1 MKNLKFNLPVIAM
14 LLGLG
19 IVFTQS
25 AFKADKKLLNVYGYN
40 YSTGEW
46 IPENPNYKCEY
57 NPDLNC
63 KFRFKSIPQLG
74 ETPFNTSAE
83 PMFDRGNYVPID

>member
-19 IVFTQS
+19 VVFTQS

-40 YSTGEW
+40 YTTGQW
-46 IPENPNYKCEY
+46 IPENPNYKCVFS
-57 NPDLNC
+57 PDIFC
-63 KFRFKSIPQLG
+63 KFKFKSIPQLG
-74 ETPFNTSAE
+74 ETPSNTSAQ
-83 PMFDRGNYVPID
+83 PMPDRGSYVPK

>member
-19 IVFTQS
+19 AVFTQS
-25 AFKADKKLLNVYGYN
+25 AFKTDKKLLNVYGYN
-40 YSTGEW
+40 YTTGQW
-46 IPENPNYKCEY
+46 IPENPNYTCKY

-63 KFRFKSIPQLG
+63 KYRFKSIPKLG

-83 PMFDRGNYVPID
+83 PTGDRGNYVSMD

>member
-25 AFKADKKLLNVYGYN
+25 AFKTDKKLLNVYGYN
-40 YSTGEW
+40 YNTKQW
-46 IPENPNYKCEY
+46 IPENPNYKCKS
-57 NPDLNC
+57 NNDLVC
-63 KFRFKSIPQLG
+63 KFRFEGVPQSD
-74 ETPFNTSAE
+74 ETPINNSGS
-83 PMFDRGNYVPID
+83 PMSDRGNYLPID

>member
-40 YSTGEW
+40 YSTGQW

-57 NPDLNC
+57 DLEVIC
-63 KFRFKSIPQLG
+63 KFKFKNAPQLG
-74 ETPFNTSAE
+74 ETPFNTSAL
-83 PMFDRGNYVPID
+83 PMNYSGSYVPID